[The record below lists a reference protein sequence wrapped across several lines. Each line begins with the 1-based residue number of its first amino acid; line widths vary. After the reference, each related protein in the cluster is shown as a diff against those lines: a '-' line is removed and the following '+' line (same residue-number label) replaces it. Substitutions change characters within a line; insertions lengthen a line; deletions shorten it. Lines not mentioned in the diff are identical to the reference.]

1 MNKKKLITTLGALS
15 LAAVLSIGGTVAYL
29 TDKEAV
35 TNIFTIGNVDIDLTE
50 EHWVE
55 EEHQDL
61 QADETVNKDPKIT
74 NQGVNDAYVYL
85 EVIVPTGDIITAAE
99 DGTRLNNGNPVNQP
113 FFTFTANENWTLMKK
128 SEHSYNVSYLY
139 SYDKVLASGE
149 STNTLFDT
157 MDFANIIEGQIDN
170 VDCYVEVNAFAI
182 QTANT
187 GDGSGD
193 IPSEARAAYD
203 KYLKQNSAPVPQ

>member
-15 LAAVLSIGGTVAYL
+15 LAAVLSVGGTVAYL
-29 TDKEAV
+29 TDKETV
-35 TNIFTIGNVDIDLTE
+35 TNRFTVGSVEIDLTE
-50 EHWVE
+50 ENWAE

-61 QADETVNKDPKIT
+61 QPGETVKKDPKIT

-85 EVIVPTGDIITAAE
+85 EVVVPKANIITAAE
-99 DGTRLNNGNPVNQP
+99 DGTRLNGGSSTSQEL
-113 FFTFTANENWTLMKK
+113 FTFTPNENWTLLKRHDN
-128 SEHSYNVSYLY
+128 SSAVIYLF
-139 SYDKVLASGE
+139 SYDKILANGE

-157 MDFANIIEGQIDN
+157 MTFANVIEGQIEGENYN
-170 VDCYVEVNAFAI
+170 VYVHAFAI

-203 KYLKQNSAPVPQ
+203 KYLKQNYLPLPE